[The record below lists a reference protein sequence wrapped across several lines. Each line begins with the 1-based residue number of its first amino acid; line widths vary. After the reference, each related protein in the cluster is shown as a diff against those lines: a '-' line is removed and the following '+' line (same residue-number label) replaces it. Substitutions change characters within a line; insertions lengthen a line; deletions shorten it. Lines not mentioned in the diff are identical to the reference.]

1 MIPPALGPA
10 AAGAAAPALLAAR
23 EIPTAHTLISFL
35 AGFALL
41 VAVVELIRR
50 NRLQERYAALWIL
63 MALVSMTYRL
73 WLGPVQVFAD
83 RAEIGDPVTVVL
95 VLGILM
101 CALLILQLSV
111 KVSEFSGRIKNLA
124 QEVALLEHERERG
137 AAPDDAA
144 GPGAPIDPGKSGK
157 PDKTGKPDKAR

>member
-1 MIPPALGPA
+1 MILPA
-10 AAGAAAPALLAAR
+10 AAGAAAPLLLAAR
-23 EIPTAHTLISFL
+23 EIPPAHTLISFL

-95 VLGILM
+95 FLGILM

-111 KVSEFSGRIKNLA
+111 KVSEFSGRIQNLV
-124 QEVALLEHERERG
+124 QEVALLKHERERG

-144 GPGAPIDPGKSGK
+144 GPGETDAPGTPINPGKSGK
-157 PDKTGKPDKAR
+157 PDKAR

>member
-1 MIPPALGPA
+1 MIPPFT
-10 AAGAAAPALLAAR
+10 AGVAAPLLLAAR

-95 VLGILM
+95 FLGILM

-111 KVSEFSGRIKNLA
+111 KVSEFSGRIQNLA
-124 QEVALLEHERERG
+124 QEVALLKHERERG
-137 AAPDDAA
+137 AAPDD
-144 GPGAPIDPGKSGK
+144 GDSPGAPVNPGK
-157 PDKTGKPDKAR
+157 PDKPGKAR

>member
-1 MIPPALGPA
+1 MILPA
-10 AAGAAAPALLAAR
+10 AAVPLAAR

-95 VLGILM
+95 FLGILM

-111 KVSEFSGRIKNLA
+111 KVSEFSGRIQNLV
-124 QEVALLEHERERG
+124 QEVALLKHERERG

-144 GPGAPIDPGKSGK
+144 GPGETDAPGTSINPGKSGKSGK
-157 PDKTGKPDKAR
+157 PDKAR